1 MHGSLQAVPER
12 EREELFHEA
21 QKEKAGKEKEE
32 RRQEKKRRTSAFRE
46 LLERT
51 PGIKV
56 CFACPSICGS
66 RGCLVLAFFGQRL
79 RSRVQTLTV
88 VRECAGPR
96 FYAAHRL
103 FLT

>member
-1 MHGSLQAVPER
+1 MYTQAVPER

-21 QKEKAGKEKEE
+21 QKEKAGREKEE

-56 CFACPSICGS
+56 NVCCMCVCICM
-66 RGCLVLAFFGQRL
+66 
-79 RSRVQTLTV
+79 
-88 VRECAGPR
+88 
-96 FYAAHRL
+96 
-103 FLT
+103 

>member
-1 MHGSLQAVPER
+1 MPER

-21 QKEKAGKEKEE
+21 QKEKAGREKEE

-56 CFACPSICGS
+56 CVCGFVEE
-66 RGCLVLAFFGQRL
+66 RKRNTLLLERTPGIKVCVCGFVEEEM
-79 RSRVQTLTV
+79 RSTSASV
-88 VRECAGPR
+88 
-96 FYAAHRL
+96 
-103 FLT
+103 